1 MMEKNRWLPWSWGKR
16 IVLLLVIL
24 AGAMGTMSV
33 WAKGLPGPVVDADWL
48 EANSKAVVILDVRAD
63 VDSFSKRSKGRSP
76 VNPCG
81 AGIKGKGP
89 TVVAGHIPGA
99 VLVRWSLVTAQKKVK
114 GRKLD
119 GWLPEQSDFQRL
131 MQRSGVNGDSLVVI
145 TSKGEKAVHAAMA
158 ARLYFTLKYFGH
170 EQAALLDGGTA
181 GWMQTG
187 RKVDFGRSR
196 AKKGNFKAGPG
207 KAAWI
212 AGLDDVKALS
222 HKQHGEEQLLDNR
235 EAAAYLGLARGLD
248 KVEEKWK
255 GHIPGAKSLPLSYS
269 VNTMGPSATL
279 FSTGTVRQVAD
290 LTGIDL
296 DKPTT
301 VYCNSGV
308 MASMGWFMLH
318 EVLGNENV
326 RLYDGSMQEWVA
338 NEKPVAVLK
347 SE

>member
-1 MMEKNRWLPWSWGKR
+1 MEKSRWLPRSSGKTAV
-16 IVLLLVIL
+16 VLLVTL
-24 AGAMGTMSV
+24 AGAMATLSV
-33 WAKGLPGPVVDADWL
+33 WAKGLPGPVVNADWL

-99 VLVRWSLVTAQKKVK
+99 VLVRWSLVTAQKKVQ

-158 ARLYFTLKYFGH
+158 ARLYLTLKYYGH
-170 EQAALLDGGTA
+170 EQIALLDGGTA
-181 GWMQTG
+181 AWLQTG
-187 RKVDFGRSR
+187 RKVEFGRSR
-196 AKKGNFKAGPG
+196 ARKGNFKAGPG
-207 KAAWI
+207 KTEWI

-222 HKQHGEEQLLDNR
+222 QNRDGAEQLLDNR

-255 GHIPGAKSLPLSYS
+255 GHIPGAKSFPLSYS

-279 FSTGTVRQVAD
+279 FPVGTVRQVAD

-296 DKPTT
+296 SRPTT

-308 MASMGWFMLH
+308 MASMGWFMLR

-326 RLYDGSMQEWVA
+326 RLYDGSMQDWAA
-338 NEKPVAVLK
+338 NKKPVAAMK